1 MLRLMLRRH
10 VVELRRAVRRRK
22 EAAHFTLAPKGAVR
36 AAAASSS
43 RLITYDNG
51 LAVPHIPDDTRETAA
66 LPLARVE
73 RARVERRRAA
83 AALGTFGRGGATW

>member
-1 MLRLMLRRH
+1 MLRLMLRRL

-73 RARVERRRAA
+73 RRRAA